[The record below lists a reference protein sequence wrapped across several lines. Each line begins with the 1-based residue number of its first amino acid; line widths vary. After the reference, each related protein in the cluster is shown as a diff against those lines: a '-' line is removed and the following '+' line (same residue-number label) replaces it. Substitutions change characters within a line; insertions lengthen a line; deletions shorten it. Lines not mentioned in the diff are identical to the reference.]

1 MYCVTAGC
9 PLTRV
14 TLVGSRRPPQP
25 IAPARVKPSREP
37 SLSHLPRSSGLCIVG
52 GLHRRPTRPAPA
64 STSVTRDLLHPRS
77 SSALSDRDHTRAR
90 APRLLCSLV
99 LHLSPSARCIC
110 VASPR
115 AWQEAAPMGSGS
127 PQCLWLPA
135 PWPVWPLASVG
146 WGARGRKNNRRAGQV
161 MDTPHAALPSA
172 RGVDGPGGPHLGH
185 RTARRK
191 KESENTRTPSRL
203 QEETTPRTTPRKWQE
218 PRGRDGRIRMAH
230 RHHTGI

>member
-9 PLTRV
+9 PLTRL

-77 SSALSDRDHTRAR
+77 SSALSDRDHMRAR
-90 APRLLCSLV
+90 ARAAAALL
-99 LHLSPSARCIC
+99 ARPPPFSKRSVRMCIC
-110 VASPR
+110 MASPG

-127 PQCLWLPA
+127 PQCLWLHA
-135 PWPVWPLASVG
+135 PLAGLASCLSLCGVG
-146 WGARGRKNNRRAGQV
+146 CEGQEEQQARRA
-161 MDTPHAALPSA
+161 S
-172 RGVDGPGGPHLGH
+172 DGHP
-185 RTARRK
+185 
-191 KESENTRTPSRL
+191 
-203 QEETTPRTTPRKWQE
+203 PRCV
-218 PRGRDGRIRMAH
+218 A
-230 RHHTGI
+230 